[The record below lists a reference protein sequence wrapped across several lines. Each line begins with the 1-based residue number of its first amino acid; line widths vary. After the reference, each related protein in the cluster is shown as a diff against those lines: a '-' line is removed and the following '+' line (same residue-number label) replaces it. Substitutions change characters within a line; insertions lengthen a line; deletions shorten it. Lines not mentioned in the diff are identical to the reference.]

1 MSYRLRECLEK
12 TLAEKKTALLLINK
26 RGYASYVFCRS
37 CGYVEKCP
45 TCGVALKY
53 HAGGDVLKCHYCGYT
68 KKRSTTCPECGEKK
82 IKALGLGIDQ
92 VYELLKER
100 YPDRHVLK
108 LDGETIASYDDFKR
122 VNHELSEKHWDIILG
137 TRMLLR
143 NFGFQNI
150 GLAAALLIDGDL
162 NHGDY
167 SSSENAYQ
175 LYKRFFNRMTE
186 NTPCLIQTYEPDN
199 ITNEALISENPTD
212 FYRQEFEYRRLM
224 GYPPEKHLVLFS
236 LFHADEAQV
245 ANDSHAFFHALKKV
259 CETGAAV
266 EIYEPFLSGVIRGN
280 GQIRWKI
287 LLKTKDLN
295 AFKHIIEEVT
305 AAGEIERLAS
315 KVSIEIDPPA
325 TL

>member
-1 MSYRLRECLEK
+1 M
-12 TLAEKKTALLLINK
+12 
-26 RGYASYVFCRS
+26 
-37 CGYVEKCP
+37 
-45 TCGVALKY
+45 
-53 HAGGDVLKCHYCGYT
+53 
-68 KKRSTTCPECGEKK
+68 
-82 IKALGLGIDQ
+82 
-92 VYELLKER
+92 
-100 YPDRHVLK
+100 
-108 LDGETIASYDDFKR
+108 
-122 VNHELSEKHWDIILG
+122 G

-150 GLAAALLIDGDL
+150 GLAAALLIDSDL

-236 LFHADEAQV
+236 LFHVDEAQV

-266 EIYEPFLSGVIRGN
+266 EIYEPFLSGIIRGN